1 MSIQTDVAV
10 QNMQKTVEELSL
22 KLAALTAS
30 VSATA
35 PLDIVK
41 RVDDLEAKY
50 KMLNARVGWNKD
62 KAA

>member
-10 QNMQKTVEELSL
+10 HNMQKTLKELL
-22 KLAALTAS
+22 ERPD
-30 VSATA
+30 VSD
-35 PLDIVK
+35 LEK
-41 RVDDLEAKY
+41 RVADLEAKY

>member
-10 QNMQKTVEELSL
+10 QNMQKTLNELMERPQTDIS
-22 KLAALTAS
+22 ALE
-30 VSATA
+30 
-35 PLDIVK
+35 K
-41 RVDDLEAKY
+41 RVAELEAKY